1 MQMWVPKASMS
12 FPGLELPTR
21 LKHMLPVTTEAWHFS
36 SSWKGL
42 RREVDGACDK
52 DTAWGPCQGYCRH
65 GVGGSCRARIPKP
78 QGFAI
83 RSLMLDSWF
92 IAFAVRSRALSSA
105 ARAGGLLKCQL
116 RRGRMTQSTLQPQA
130 WELCLY
136 LPWET
141 ESLVTSHI
149 VASTIFIF
157 CKLNVRH
164 FLF

>member
-1 MQMWVPKASMS
+1 MS

-42 RREVDGACDK
+42 RREVDGASAK

-65 GVGGSCRARIPKP
+65 WGGWKLQGQDSKASRFCHSLFDARFLVYSFRREIQSPE
-78 QGFAI
+78 FC
-83 RSLMLDSWF
+83 SESWWP
-92 IAFAVRSRALSSA
+92 SEMPPA
-105 ARAGGLLKCQL
+105 AGTDDPVLITA
-116 RRGRMTQSTLQPQA
+116 QA
-130 WELCLY
+130 WELCLS

-149 VASTIFIF
+149 VASTMFIF